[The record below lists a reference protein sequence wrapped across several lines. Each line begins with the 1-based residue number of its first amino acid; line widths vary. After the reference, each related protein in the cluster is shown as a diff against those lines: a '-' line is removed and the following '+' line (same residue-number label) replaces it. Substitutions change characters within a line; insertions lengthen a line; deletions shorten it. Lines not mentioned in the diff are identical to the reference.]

1 MSSDDRFKEEEDSH
15 LRDSV
20 EGIRKLALGI
30 VGRVLGP
37 ESVPEGA
44 DFEKPAISPEVDAA
58 LERVSY
64 AIGSVLEEAGR
75 ALKAKSRQ
83 EDEDAE
89 QAGEKEESSLAKGAQ
104 AFVDGIQVLSQ
115 DLRNHFE
122 DEE

>member
-1 MSSDDRFKEEEDSH
+1 MSSDDGFKEEEDSH

-44 DFEKPAISPEVDAA
+44 DLEKPAISPEVDAA

-83 EDEDAE
+83 EDEHSE

-122 DEE
+122 DED